1 MSDPLKPVPRP
12 QQVVKQISGER
23 HMTYG
28 CMLFAAGLA
37 AIGGV
42 IYTFRDFFFNEANA
56 VYVIVGLV
64 LFSGVVRW
72 IMFQFQKK
80 H

>member
-1 MSDPLKPVPRP
+1 
-12 QQVVKQISGER
+12 
-23 HMTYG
+23 MTYG